1 MVCSQ
6 SARLGLAAER
16 PNRMGSPRRSF
27 LRVHTADVPVKILT
41 VDEAVELFAFPATA
55 EPPGKDA
62 ARRLDTGKYA
72 FVICDDGDEA
82 SARWALAEEFVLG
95 AIRFG
100 KLKLLGR
107 SRAER
112 SQYAGPVQTV
122 ELSVIDLETIRER
135 IMDRW
140 DEEPVLLTADEDGEY
155 EAEDEIVDLHV
166 LEDELIALAGHL
178 FSYRAEKERAS
189 AAVPASFGPPVLV
202 HSAAPTVGA
211 ETECAEWFKGE
222 IPERP
227 GKGPGKHAMWDEA
240 RKKFGGR
247 LSSRAF
253 SRIWDQCAPI
263 EWKRAGRKP
272 GRVE

>member
-1 MVCSQ
+1 M
-6 SARLGLAAER
+6 
-16 PNRMGSPRRSF
+16 
-27 LRVHTADVPVKILT
+27 KILT
-41 VDEAVELFAFPATA
+41 VDEAVELIAFPATA

-62 ARRLDTGKYA
+62 FQLLDSGKYA
-72 FVICDDGDEA
+72 FVAMDESDEA
-82 SARWALAEEFVLG
+82 SARWDLAEEFVFG

-107 SRAER
+107 LRAER
-112 SQYAGPVQTV
+112 SQDVGPVATV
-122 ELSVIDLETIRER
+122 QLSAIDLETIRAR
-135 IMDRW
+135 IIDRW

-178 FSYRAEKERAS
+178 FSYRAEKDRGS
-189 AAVPASFGPPVLV
+189 PAVPASFGPPVLV
-202 HSAAPTVGA
+202 HSAAPTIGA
-211 ETECAEWFKGE
+211 ETQCAEWFKAE
-222 IPERP
+222 IPKPP

-240 RKKFGGR
+240 RKKFGVR

-253 SRIWDQCAPI
+253 SRIWDQYAPI

-272 GRVE
+272 GRIE